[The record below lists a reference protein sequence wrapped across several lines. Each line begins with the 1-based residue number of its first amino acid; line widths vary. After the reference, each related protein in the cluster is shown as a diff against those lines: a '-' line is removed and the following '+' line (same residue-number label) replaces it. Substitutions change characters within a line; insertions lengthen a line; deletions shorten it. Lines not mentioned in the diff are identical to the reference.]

1 MRVLNRREAAA
12 FTRLC
17 DGLVRPGTALPA
29 VADTDAVAFFD
40 AWLAAAPRRNR
51 LGLRALLRLAGRA
64 PRPLRGV
71 LDSMALLSYY
81 GDPRVMARL
90 GYDADAVAARG
101 RAIRLRDGRP

>member
-1 MRVLNRREAAA
+1 MRVLTPREAAA
-12 FTRLC
+12 FARRCERL
-17 DGLVRPGTALPA
+17 VAPGGVLPA

-51 LGLRALLRLAGRA
+51 LGLRALLALAGRA
-64 PRPLRGV
+64 PRPLRSV

-81 GDPRVMARL
+81 GDPRVSARL

-101 RAIRLRDGRP
+101 RALRLREGRP